1 MIYQWKI
8 PTVPVSAQTA
18 GEEFER
24 IYRERGKLDPADV
37 VNESREETA
46 PLHPCFEWNDEIAA
60 EKYRVTQAGNII
72 RALVTVE
79 EAADTSSETRAFVHV
94 RRDYHPISVVV
105 NDKDMMSELLESAEK
120 DLMAFKRKYSELR
133 QLSQVL
139 SAIDAYQ
146 QAKGA

>member
-1 MIYQWKI
+1 MIYQWKL

-60 EKYRVTQAGNII
+60 EKYRVAQAGNII

-79 EAADTSSETRAFVHV
+79 EVADTSSEIRAFVHV
-94 RRDYHPISVVV
+94 QRDYHPISVVV

-139 SAIDAYQ
+139 TAIDAYQ